1 MGGVLEFGKLL
12 VAAWLHG
19 NWRNPKVSMVHKG
32 YLSLAI
38 IALMLITS
46 IGIYGYLA
54 KGFLDQQTPLGAV
67 SIQIAQK
74 QQQIDTATENIKHLN
89 DRQSQLDAA
98 VNSLIGQNQVV
109 RSQTIRNQQKKERD
123 QIVGEITTDQKD
135 IERLTNELVPLK
147 MSTND
152 VEAKLGPI
160 KYVAELFGWTKP
172 DVAVRFVILILMFA
186 FDPLAVVLIIS
197 GSISFNEWLE
207 ERKLQQPE
215 PKIVEVQQ
223 APKKISRPDPFE
235 PIIIG
240 KRLDTDIKV
249 DLIPVTG
256 ESDKETILAILQRN
270 PDTMEDII
278 DTVIEWHEQHS
289 NQKKL

>member
-1 MGGVLEFGKLL
+1 M
-12 VAAWLHG
+12 
-19 NWRNPKVSMVHKG
+19 
-32 YLSLAI
+32 I
-38 IALMLITS
+38 ITS

-74 QQQIDTATENIKHLN
+74 QQQIDTDTENIKHLN
-89 DRQSQLDAA
+89 ERQSQLDAA
-98 VNSLIGQNQVV
+98 VNSLIGQNQVI
-109 RSQTIRNQQKKERD
+109 RSQSIRSQQKKERD
-123 QIVGEITTDQKD
+123 QIAVDLTTNQKEV
-135 IERLTNELVPLK
+135 ERLTNELVPLK

-197 GSISFNEWLE
+197 GSISFGEWLE
-207 ERKLQQPE
+207 TRKTKEPE
-215 PKIVEVQQ
+215 VAPIQVETT
-223 APKKISRPDPFE
+223 KKVARPNPFD

-249 DLIPVTG
+249 DLMPVTG